1 MLAAAGRRRNR
12 HAPGDRHP
20 LRRYLA
26 QGLGAAPLR
35 ERLLPARADGEPDQ
49 AAQSAVGVGSHV
61 VSQRDRQSGDVLTFA
76 KPKPRQRFEKIE
88 QTTVGCRLRS
98 AAMIGAAQ
106 ARNFPLGRILL
117 QLFKAHLRR
126 LIRQRVSSV
135 GRILPS
141 YAQRCT

>member
-1 MLAAAGRRRNR
+1 MLGQNQKARCGHRPAS
-12 HAPGDRHP
+12 
-20 LRRYLA
+20 
-26 QGLGAAPLR
+26 GAASLA
-35 ERLLPARADGEPDQ
+35 EA
-49 AAQSAVGVGSHV
+49 
-61 VSQRDRQSGDVLTFA
+61 DVLTFA